1 MTAITAGGIIAAGEG
16 SRLRALGLPK
26 PLVPVAGEPL
36 LAHVLKN
43 FELAGIVSASVIFNE
58 DEEDCA
64 AFAREIFPR
73 LVRTVVV
80 KTTTSSLES
89 FHAILDCSPA
99 GRLLVSTVD
108 AFCPR
113 DDFVRFVRAAEREPE
128 ETTVLAVTP
137 FVADEKPLWVRFDD
151 KRRVTQIGGSSG
163 DAVTAGIYSVAP
175 GVRELRPPATLG
187 SLRQF
192 LSWLCVSGH
201 AMSAVSIPRVIDVDR
216 PEDLCLAEQLAR
228 ETADARAL

>member
-16 SRLRALGLPK
+16 SRLRGLGVAK

-36 LAHVLKN
+36 VAHVLKN
-43 FELAGIVSASVIFNE
+43 FDAAGITSASVIFNE
-58 DEEDCA
+58 NEEECA
-64 AFAREIFPR
+64 AFTRERFPG
-73 LVRTVVV
+73 LVRSVVV
-80 KTTTSSLES
+80 KTTASSLES
-89 FHAILDCSPA
+89 FHTILGCSPA

-128 ETTVLAVTP
+128 DTTVLAVTP

-151 KRRVTQIGGSSG
+151 KRRVTRIGGPPG
-163 DAVTAGIYSVAP
+163 DAVTAGIYAVAP
-175 GVRELRPPATLG
+175 GVKDLRAPATLG
-187 SLRQF
+187 SLREF

-216 PEDLCLAEQLAR
+216 PQDLWLAEQMAR